1 MTKKRH
7 FMIDTTA
14 IPNEDIIMKKTLFAL
29 SLATSLISSSLFA
42 VELIGQTKSKS
53 PLNVVSEISGM
64 VEQAN
69 IELGER
75 IIKNTTLATIKNQN
89 FKLEV
94 SKQKAN
100 LSLAQADLKLKKS
113 LFIRYQELKKKNS
126 LSQNE
131 LDVASADYDSAKATV
146 SLAKIELDKAQLD
159 LQSTII
165 ASEINGYVVNRSVED
180 GAWVNQGDLLY
191 QIVNI
196 DTLTIRLLASEFDIS
211 ELTVGQ
217 KVVIWPE
224 TNPKMKVSSSIKRI
238 GVEIDPQTFAYPID
252 VEIQNSDHLLKPGM
266 SIHASTILSNSRK
279 AEL

>member
-7 FMIDTTA
+7 FMIDTTL
-14 IPNEDIIMKKTLFAL
+14 IPNEDIIMKKTLLAL

-69 IELGER
+69 IELGEK
-75 IIKNTTLATIKNQN
+75 IVKNTTLATIKNQD

-131 LDVASADYDSAKATV
+131 LDIASADYDSAKATV

-165 ASEINGYVVNRSVED
+165 ASAIDGYVVNRSIED

-191 QIVNI
+191 QVINI
-196 DTLTIRLLASEFDIS
+196 DTLTIRLLASEFDIA

-217 KVVIWPE
+217 EMVVWPE
-224 TNPKMKVSSSIKRI
+224 TNPNMKILSSIKRI

-252 VEIQNSDHLLKPGM
+252 VEIQNADHKLKPGM
-266 SIHASTILSNSRK
+266 SIHASTILSNPQ
-279 AEL
+279 